1 MESTNMQKNKNNT
14 YQPRP
19 CRSFSDEFKKKIVK
33 EIETKR
39 IAVKD
44 VSSLYSVSRNSIYT
58 WLYKYSKNYEKGTK
72 MVLELESEA
81 ERTKF
86 LMKKVAELERALGQ
100 KTLEI
105 DFLNK
110 VVDLCSEEL
119 GYDIK
124 KKAST
129 TLLNGLE

>member
-1 MESTNMQKNKNNT
+1 MKTETNKHNT
-14 YQPRP
+14 YQPRA
-19 CRSFSDEFKKKIVK
+19 CRSFSDEFKKKIVR

-39 IAVKD
+39 IAIKD
-44 VSSLYSVSRNSIYT
+44 VASLYDVSRPSIYN

-100 KTLEI
+100 KTMEI

-110 VVDLCSEEL
+110 VIDLSSDEL
-119 GYDIK
+119 GYDLK
-124 KKAST
+124 KKVST
-129 TLLNGLE
+129 TLSNGLE

>member
-1 MESTNMQKNKNNT
+1 MKSNNKSNT

-19 CRSFSDEFKKKIVK
+19 CRYFSDEFKKKIVK

-39 IAVKD
+39 IAIKD
-44 VSSLYSVSRNSIYT
+44 VVSLYNVSKNSVYT

-81 ERTKF
+81 ERTKY

-124 KKAST
+124 KKATT
-129 TLLNGLE
+129 TLSNGLE

>member
-1 MESTNMQKNKNNT
+1 MKTSSNKINS

-19 CRSFSDEFKKKIVK
+19 CRYFSLDFKKKIVN

-39 IAVKD
+39 IAIKD
-44 VSSLYSVSRNSIYT
+44 VASIYDVSRNSIYS
-58 WLYKYSKNYEKGTK
+58 WLYKYSKNYEKGAK

-86 LMKKVAELERALGQ
+86 LMKKVAELERTLGQ
-100 KTLEI
+100 KTLQI

-110 VVDLCSEEL
+110 VIDICSEEL

-129 TLLNGLE
+129 TLSNGLG